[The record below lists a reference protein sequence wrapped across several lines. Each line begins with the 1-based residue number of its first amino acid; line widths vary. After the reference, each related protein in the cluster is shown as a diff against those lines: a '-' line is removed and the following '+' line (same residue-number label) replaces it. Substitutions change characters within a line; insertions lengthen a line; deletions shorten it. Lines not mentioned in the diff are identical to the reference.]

1 MEDLPSRLR
10 EGSGEGSQRPKLG
23 LRYGNALPRPLPQT
37 GGEK

>member
-1 MEDLPSRLR
+1 LR
-10 EGSGEGSQRPKLG
+10 EGLGEGSRPKLG